1 MKNKNP
7 KSHSMDS
14 SSELSTKSQSQLR
27 RQDFPHYY
35 EVKIPNHPN
44 GVSQMHCGNIK
55 DAERL
60 LEMYPDAT
68 IEKIYLPHPP
78 QTVDVPHVSIAPDPE
93 LPTRDIVVNM
103 DGGVGGSW
111 QEVEYVEIKGQKLE
125 LQQSELPIAD
135 YDS

>member
-1 MKNKNP
+1 MGLITKNV
-7 KSHSMDS
+7 
-14 SSELSTKSQSQLR
+14 QSQLV
-27 RQDFPHYY
+27 RQDAPHYY

-44 GVSQMHCGNIK
+44 GIPKMHCGNIK

-68 IEKIYLPHPP
+68 IEKIYLPHSP
-78 QTVDVPHVSIAPDPE
+78 QTVDVPHVSVAPDPE

-111 QEVEYVEIKGQKLE
+111 QEVDYIEVEGQKLE
-125 LQQSELPIAD
+125 LQQSELPEINL
-135 YDS
+135 

>member
-1 MKNKNP
+1 MGLTTKNV
-7 KSHSMDS
+7 
-14 SSELSTKSQSQLR
+14 QSQLV
-27 RQDFPHYY
+27 RQDAPHYY

-44 GVSQMHCGNIK
+44 GIPKMHCGNIK

-78 QTVDVPHVSIAPDPE
+78 QTVDVPHVSVAPDLE

-111 QEVEYVEIKGQKLE
+111 EEVEYVEVGGEKLPT
-125 LQQSELPIAD
+125 QQRLPENNQEPFIPD
-135 YDS
+135 FHD